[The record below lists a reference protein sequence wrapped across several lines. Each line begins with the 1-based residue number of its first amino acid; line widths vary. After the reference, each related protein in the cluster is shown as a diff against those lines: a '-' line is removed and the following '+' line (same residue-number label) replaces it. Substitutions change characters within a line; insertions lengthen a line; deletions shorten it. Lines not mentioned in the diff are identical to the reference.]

1 MSEDPELSSELENT
15 LQSHR
20 RGGQGTPGT
29 LVLSQTDGFVG
40 DTITFQGRN
49 LPADEQ
55 FEIEWSTS
63 QGNWGVLEANEVV
76 GPQYRPRKETVA
88 TVTSDAD
95 GRFDH
100 EWRVTE
106 DYGGSHKV
114 ELLDGDGQTVD
125 RASFEIFPWFEID
138 QTEAPMGE
146 FFTVTGYGIG
156 PNVVTNNYQ
165 IAWDNGFVGIMTGVM
180 NRGTATAK
188 VRAVGPP
195 GKHTLQVWRN
205 YRGVPYLQN
214 NTQSPYGPVGQG
226 RQSQWTVEVTEM
238 EREPTKTWVDPLFDE
253 SPIEI
258 HYPELDEDT
267 EAELE
272 ISPTSGQPG
281 TSAFITGR
289 NFPPEE
295 EVDLIWYRHEG
306 HRVKGIP
313 ITPEPHPEVLPTV
326 TTDEDGAFQIE
337 IEIPQEEGST
347 RPITAAVDGKEVA
360 VTGFMM
366 QPSIERFSPTS
377 GSVGDTITIELSG
390 IGWTIYEN
398 APYFVYDN
406 KPLGYIC
413 GTAGDDKEGII
424 EIEIPASGQPGW
436 HFIDVYPTL
445 FDMRED
451 EPEFAIR
458 PHLSYLDNH
467 PVRPLPALH
476 MAFEITED

>member
-1 MSEDPELSSELENT
+1 MSEDPELSSELEDT
-15 LQSHR
+15 LRSHR
-20 RGGQGTPGT
+20 RGGQGTQGT
-29 LVLSQTDGFVG
+29 LVLSDQEGFVG

-49 LPADEQ
+49 LPAETNFD
-55 FEIEWSTS
+55 IRWHSS
-63 QGNWGVLEANEVV
+63 QGSWGVLEANEVV
-76 GPQYRPRKETVA
+76 GPQYQPRNETVA
-88 TVTSDAD
+88 TVTTDEE

-100 EWRVTE
+100 EWEVAE
-106 DYGGSHKV
+106 DYGGSHKI
-114 ELLDGDGQTVD
+114 ELLDGDGETVD
-125 RASFEIFPWFEID
+125 RTDFEIQPWFEVD
-138 QTEAPMGE
+138 RTEAPMGGS
-146 FFTVTGYGIG
+146 FTVTGYGIG

-195 GKHTLQVWRN
+195 GEHTLQVWRN

-226 RQSQWTVEVTEM
+226 RQSQWVVEVTEP
-238 EREPTKTWVDPLFDE
+238 EQEIENTWVDPLFDE
-253 SPIEI
+253 SPIDL
-258 HYPELDEDT
+258 HYPQIDEDT

-281 TSAFITGR
+281 TTAFITGR
-289 NFPPEE
+289 NFPANE

-313 ITPEPHPEVLPTV
+313 ITPEPHPEILPTV
-326 TTDEDGAFQIE
+326 TTDEDGAFQLE
-337 IEIPQEEGST
+337 IEIPKAEGST
-347 RPITAAVDGKEVA
+347 RPITAAVGGKEVA

-366 QPSIERFSPTS
+366 QPSIETFEPTS
-377 GSVGDTITIELSG
+377 GSVGDTIEIELSG

-413 GTAGDDKEGII
+413 GTAGDDKQGTIQ
-424 EIEIPASGQPGW
+424 IEIPASGEPGW

-451 EPEFAIR
+451 EPEFEIR

-467 PVRPLPALH
+467 PMRPLPALH
-476 MAFEITED
+476 MAFEIEE